1 MRGRATTVACIGCV
15 LLLCISLVRFG
26 MLNTSRVPAD
36 SQRAPHRAGIVDEA
50 VDTTEWVTVT
60 LAQLPSMTAAEKQI
74 ISGAQLELSNAASAL
89 LTQGS
94 LRRGEVSFW
103 LHNNP
108 S

>member
-1 MRGRATTVACIGCV
+1 
-15 LLLCISLVRFG
+15 
-26 MLNTSRVPAD
+26 MLRTEQGS
-36 SQRAPHRAGIVDEA
+36 HLTKLA

-108 S
+108 SRSALPYTNSSVQTPPFIPGAGH